1 MSKDL
6 RLTSSVTFSGS
17 VVLVTLLL
25 LAVFE
30 VAVGSSRSSCWKLG
44 ELRLRLRRDCGLF
57 SPVLIATKGVGG
69 FFVST
74 ALSVK

>member
-17 VVLVTLLL
+17 VVLVLLLL

-30 VAVGSSRSSCWKLG
+30 VAVGSGSSCWKLG

>member
-17 VVLVTLLL
+17 VVLVLLLL

-30 VAVGSSRSSCWKLG
+30 VAVGSRSSCWKLG